1 MNTRIALV
9 VTLLAGLT
17 GAASIVPAMAENHT
31 PADATEME
39 AMSAVK
45 LSIAEAS
52 TAAEAKLG
60 GKAVEVSLDVV
71 NGTPV
76 YVVSL
81 LGADGTE
88 IEANVDAMSGV
99 VTMAPAEVADTET
112 ADDAENGDENGGEN
126 EGQNGENGEEAEAQ

>member
-1 MNTRIALV
+1 MNKRIALV

-17 GAASIVPAMAENHT
+17 GAASIAPAMAENHT
-31 PADATEME
+31 AADVTEMQ

-45 LSIAEAS
+45 LTVAEAS

-71 NGTPV
+71 NGAPIYT
-76 YVVSL
+76 VSL

-88 IEANVDAMSGV
+88 MEASVDAISGV
-99 VTMAPAEVADTET
+99 ATMTPAEVADNET
-112 ADDAENGDENGGEN
+112 ADSAENGGEN
-126 EGQNGENGEEAEAQ
+126 EGQNGENGENGEEADAQ

>member
-17 GAASIVPAMAENHT
+17 GAASIAPAMAENHT

-45 LSIAEAS
+45 LSVAEAS
-52 TAAEAKLG
+52 TAAEAKFG

-76 YVVSL
+76 YTVSL
-81 LGADGTE
+81 LADGTE
-88 IEANVDAMSGV
+88 MEASVDAMSGV

-112 ADDAENGDENGGEN
+112 PDDAENGGEKSGEN

>member
-17 GAASIVPAMAENHT
+17 GAASIAPAMAENHT

-45 LSIAEAS
+45 LSVAEAS
-52 TAAEAKLG
+52 TAAEAKFG

-76 YVVSL
+76 YAVSL
-81 LGADGTE
+81 MGADGSE
-88 IEANVDAMSGV
+88 MEASVDAISGA
-99 VTMAPAEVADTET
+99 VTMAPAEVADNET
-112 ADDAENGDENGGEN
+112 ADDAENGGDN
-126 EGQNGENGEEAEAQ
+126 EGQNGENSENGEEADAQ